1 VQVGC
6 SALRRYKA
14 AVKKISLEKQV
25 LFLMKYEKTV
35 KELLKNEN
43 GGVIIYDRITMRVYA
58 CGRIYLREISRCR
71 RAVAE

>member
-1 VQVGC
+1 
-6 SALRRYKA
+6 
-14 AVKKISLEKQV
+14 
-25 LFLMKYEKTV
+25 MKYEKTV